1 MGGCDESRIMTL
13 DTGHYHPNE
22 VVSSK
27 LASIFEFTDH
37 ILLLVS
43 RSIRWDSYHVV
54 SLDDETKVIMA
65 I

>member
-1 MGGCDESRIMTL
+1 MTL

-27 LASIFEFTDH
+27 LASIFEFSDH

-54 SLDDETKVIMA
+54 SLDDETKVIMD